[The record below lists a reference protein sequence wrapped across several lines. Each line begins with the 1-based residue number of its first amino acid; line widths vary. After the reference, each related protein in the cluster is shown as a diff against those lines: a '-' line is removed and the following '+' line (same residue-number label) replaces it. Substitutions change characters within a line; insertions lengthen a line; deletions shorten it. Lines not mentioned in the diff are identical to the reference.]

1 MARRRYRL
9 DKVDIVASGER
20 SAAWGFAGRAVTGTE
35 HSFVVT
41 DGNYRQ
47 RNHWEFVAR
56 VPKEA
61 GGRVEVRPAL
71 LPNDRAWADLD
82 RRSLT
87 FNRATKSRYRG
98 QRYCQIALADPQG
111 RRTKDVVHRGE
122 KNNLP
127 AWFKQIGSRIRVKE
141 TVRATR
147 GTDGHA
153 LVATVGNDDY
163 EMMIRLFFAMK
174 VWVLKEKIVLPD

>member
-9 DKVDIVASGER
+9 DKVDIAASGER
-20 SAAWGFAGRAVTGTE
+20 KASWGFAGGAVNGSE
-35 HSFVVT
+35 HSFVVA
-41 DGNYRQ
+41 DSNYRQ

-61 GGRVEVRPAL
+61 GGRIEVRPTL

-87 FNRATKSRYRG
+87 FNRATRSRYRG
-98 QRYCQIALADPQG
+98 GRYCQVALADPQG
-111 RRTKDVVHRGE
+111 RRTKDIVHKGE
-122 KNNLP
+122 KDKLP
-127 AWFKQIGSRIRVKE
+127 AWFRQIGSRIRVKE
-141 TVRATR
+141 SVRATK

-153 LVATVGNDDY
+153 LVVIVGNDDY
-163 EMMIRLFFAMK
+163 ATMIRLFFAMK
-174 VWVLKEKIVLPD
+174 VWVLKEKIVLP

>member
-9 DKVDIVASGER
+9 DKVDIAASGER
-20 SAAWGFAGRAVTGTE
+20 SASWGFAGGAVSGSE

-41 DGNYRQ
+41 DGNYRR

-56 VPKEA
+56 VPKET
-61 GGRVEVRPAL
+61 GGRIEVRPTL

-87 FNRATKSRYRG
+87 FARATRSRYRG
-98 QRYCQIALADPQG
+98 QRYCQVALADPQG
-111 RRTKDVVHRGE
+111 LRTKDLVHKGE
-122 KNNLP
+122 KDRLP
-127 AWFKQIGSRIRVKE
+127 AWFRQIGGRIKVKE
-141 TVRATR
+141 TVRATK

-153 LVATVGNDDY
+153 LVAIVGSDDY
-163 EMMIRLFFAMK
+163 ATMIRLFFAMK
-174 VWVLKEKIVLPD
+174 VWVLKEKIVL